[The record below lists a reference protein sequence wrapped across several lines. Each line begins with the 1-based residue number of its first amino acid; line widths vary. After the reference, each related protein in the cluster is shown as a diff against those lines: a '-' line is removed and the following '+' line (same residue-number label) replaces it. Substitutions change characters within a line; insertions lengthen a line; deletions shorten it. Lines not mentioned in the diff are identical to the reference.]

1 MLKENMFLL
10 KKCKTDWSLF
20 PLGKAYIRIISFA
33 HFFVEMEISY

>member
-1 MLKENMFLL
+1 MFFE
-10 KKCKTDWSLF
+10 KNAKRIGPYF